1 MDGYAPFF
9 CPSSYPYSPTFREG
23 VFSEVRL
30 HDPAWIVFERPETS
44 PIASLPGSR
53 QDLHLVVVDKDAESL
68 FIGNSTVNF
77 YSAL

>member
-1 MDGYAPFF
+1 VERLLGAFRA
-9 CPSSYPYSPTFREG
+9 YSPYCLEG

-53 QDLHLVVVDKDAESL
+53 QDLHLVVVDKNAENRD
-68 FIGNSTVNF
+68 IR
-77 YSAL
+77 